1 MCVQSRRVQVCTCRN
16 ARRLIETPRT
26 FKLRKFTNKFVR
38 RALFLP
44 RPSLPSSLLP
54 LPSPF
59 FPPSDLPNELERIHR
74 RPLFSRVGKSLIN
87 GFLPFPYRGLSSNFS
102 SFARSGQSRRGCN
115 DNSPREIASFPGS
128 LSISPSIRFHLKGRP
143 CSHKEET

>member
-38 RALFLP
+38 RPCFFHARVYPPLFFLFL
-44 RPSLPSSLLP
+44 LL
-54 LPSPF
+54 F

-74 RPLFSRVGKSLIN
+74 RPLFSPRWKIVDKRIPSLPLSRFN
-87 GFLPFPYRGLSSNFS
+87 LKFLEFCASW
-102 SFARSGQSRRGCN
+102 SRRGCN

>member
-74 RPLFSRVGKSLIN
+74 RPLFSPRWKIVDKRIPSLPLSRFN
-87 GFLPFPYRGLSSNFS
+87 LKFLEFCASW
-102 SFARSGQSRRGCN
+102 SRRGCN